1 MNIMKLLFLTVGKEN
16 KDIYQEA
23 INEYTKRLSHYVS
36 VEWKYLKNSTKGGEV
51 AKTEEAEIILK
62 NIGREDFVVL
72 LDEKGKE
79 MRTKELSDF
88 FDKKMQ
94 SGEKRV
100 VFIIGGAFGVSELVK
115 KAVQMTIALSQLTFP
130 HELVRLIL
138 VEQIYRAFTILKGEK
153 YHHE

>member
-1 MNIMKLLFLTVGKEN
+1 MKLLFLTVGKEN